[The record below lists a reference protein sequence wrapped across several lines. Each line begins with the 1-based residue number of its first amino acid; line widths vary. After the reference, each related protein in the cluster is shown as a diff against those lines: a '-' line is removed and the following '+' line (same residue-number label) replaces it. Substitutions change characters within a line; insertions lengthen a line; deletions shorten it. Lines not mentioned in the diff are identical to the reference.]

1 MIKRALLL
9 LIPGLLLFSCGSGGP
24 AEPAGVRDPV
34 LYAGQ
39 SDEALKEISRRARET
54 LPVFIRKLQNPAE
67 DEGNFRIK
75 YPFASD
81 PGSGFGHEHLWL
93 GNITFKDGRYYGTI
107 LNKPY
112 YIAGF
117 SAGDLTAFDID
128 SISDWMYTKG
138 NAILGGLST
147 KYLIERIPELD
158 RDAETSAY
166 YRRFQGGAP

>member
-9 LIPGLLLFSCGSGGP
+9 LIPVLVLFSCGSGSP

-34 LYAGQ
+34 LYVGQ
-39 SDEALKEISRRARET
+39 SDEALKEISRWARET

-112 YIAGF
+112 YIMGLN
-117 SAGDLTAFDID
+117 AGDLTAFDID

-138 NAILGGLST
+138 NAILGGRST

-166 YRRFQGGAP
+166 YRRFQGDAP